1 MSRTYLAAEHRR
13 AQIDAA
19 ALALSAGGGLYDWSI
34 GDVADMVGISREGVR
49 RYYTSTQALREHV
62 VRSAVEAN
70 DVDIV
75 TQALAKY
82 DPLVADIA
90 PTLRKACARHIIR

>member
-1 MSRTYLAAEHRR
+1 MNRVYLPAEHRR

-19 ALALSAGGGLYDWSI
+19 ALSLSAGGGLYDWNL
-34 GDVADMVGISREGVR
+34 G
-49 RYYTSTQALREHV
+49 
-62 VRSAVEAN
+62 

-82 DPLVADIA
+82 DPLVADI
-90 PTLRKACARHIIR
+90 PTKLRRACAAHLMR